1 MKAFIKNS
9 GISKVFGSF
18 HKNEDGGT
26 DVLETVVLA
35 AVAALV
41 VLMINTWV
49 GNAQDGAGDNTIG
62 GWVNDL
68 LGKVF
73 DVDFGGT
80 DG

>member
-1 MKAFIKNS
+1 MKAIFNNTRNAIRR
-9 GISKVFGSF
+9 F
-18 HKNEDGGT
+18 HNDEAGM
-26 DVLETVVLA
+26 ETLQVVVIVA
-35 AVAALV
+35 IAALV

-49 GNAQDGAGDNTIG
+49 GNAEDDAGAGTIG

-68 LGKVF
+68 LERIF

>member
-1 MKAFIKNS
+1 MKAFSKNS
-9 GISKVFGSF
+9 QLRKIVGNF
-18 HKNEDGGT
+18 NNDEGGM
-26 DVLETVVLA
+26 ETLQVVVIVA
-35 AVAALV
+35 IAALI

-49 GNAQDGAGDNTIG
+49 GNAGDGAGDNTVG

-68 LGKVF
+68 LGRIF